1 MERLPPVSC
10 CISTVYHE
18 IDSFLCQGLL
28 AVALEVSSLAPQI
41 CQLQLTS
48 IYVGQQFQDK
58 VILGL
63 VQKFMP
69 SVVAFTILVKFFPI
83 ELRHQQS
90 YIAGTFLLASL
101 SFWIRSNNTR
111 HYTHAFKICIHVLIL
126 FQFDGS

>member
-1 MERLPPVSC
+1 M
-10 CISTVYHE
+10 STA
-18 IDSFLCQGLL
+18 DM
-28 AVALEVSSLAPQI
+28 PN

-69 SVVAFTILVKFFPI
+69 SVVAFTILVIFSPI

-101 SFWIRSNNTR
+101 SFWIGSSNTR